1 MAVEFEERTKPRA
14 TDGTPAAP
22 HAGAGDG
29 AGASRTAAV
38 VHGARLVLAALWLGG
53 AAFFSFAVAPSAFAV
68 LPTREL
74 AGAVVARTLSIV
86 NVGGF
91 AVGLLLL
98 LTWPVGLGLVRRAA
112 RVAEAAAL
120 LLVTLTSAAGHW
132 LIAARMSALRARMSA
147 PIDAL
152 PTSDPLRV
160 AFNDL
165 HGYSVAA
172 LTAGMLAGL
181 VALLLIARRT
191 KGQ

>member
-1 MAVEFEERTKPRA
+1 MAVGFEERTNARA
-14 TDGTPAAP
+14 ATT
-22 HAGAGDG
+22 GAGI
-29 AGASRTAAV
+29 SWTTAV
-38 VHGARLVLAALWLGG
+38 VHGARLLPAALWLGG

-68 LPTREL
+68 LPSRDL
-74 AGAVVARTLSIV
+74 AGAVVARTLSVV

-91 AVGLLLL
+91 VVGLLLL
-98 LTWPVGLGLVRRAA
+98 VTWPVGRALVRRAA
-112 RVAEAAAL
+112 LWAEAAAL
-120 LLVTLTSAAGHW
+120 LVVTLTSAAGHW
-132 LIAARMSALRARMSA
+132 LIAARMRSLRAQMGA

-152 PTSDPLRV
+152 GADDPLRV

-191 KGQ
+191 KTH